1 MAPCRYH
8 PAMTVPNLY
17 GDPRLVDLYDALN
30 PAAAD
35 TAFYLH
41 LAHSLDAA
49 RVLDIGCGTGLLTCA
64 LAGRGHGVT
73 GIDPSAAMLAVA
85 RSRAGGERVRW
96 IQGDALAA
104 RSIDADLAVMTGHV
118 AQVFIDD
125 ASWRQ
130 TLSAAYDALRPG
142 GCLAFESRNPAC
154 EPWRAWTPEASRR
167 RVESQKYGRVDVWH
181 RVVDVTGECVR
192 FATHYRFERDDEEIV
207 AESELRFRS
216 QAALACTLR
225 DAGFVSVTWYG
236 GWSREPVDAAS
247 RELVAVA
254 MRD

>member
-1 MAPCRYH
+1 
-8 PAMTVPNLY
+8 MTLY
-17 GDPRLVDLYDALN
+17 SDPRLVDLYDALN

-41 LAHSLDAA
+41 LAQSLDAA

-64 LAGRGHGVT
+64 LADRGHDVT
-73 GIDPSAAMLAVA
+73 GVDPSAAMLAVA
-85 RSRAGGERVRW
+85 RSRAGGEQVRW
-96 IQGDALAA
+96 LEGDAHAA
-104 RSIDADLAVMTGHV
+104 RSVDADLALMTGHV
-118 AQVFIDD
+118 AQVFVDD
-125 ASWRQ
+125 TSWRQ

-167 RVESQKYGRVDVWH
+167 CIESQKYGRVDVWH
-181 RVVDVTGECVR
+181 RVVDVTGERVR

-216 QAALACTLR
+216 QTALESTLR
-225 DAGFVSVTWYG
+225 EAGFVSMNWYG

-247 RELVAVA
+247 RELVVVA